1 MISFCSVFL
10 ISTTWLVDFKFNF
23 KVESKIVVTV
33 YLIQNCINLIYIMAL
48 IANVFLA
55 IKS

>member
-10 ISTTWLVDFKFNF
+10 ISTTWLVDFQFNF